1 MKRFKCIL
9 STLWLFIFIFLTAS
23 TNAQEKSPD
32 SLLVRMDSVEISL
45 LTCGPGPEVYSLYG
59 HTAILI
65 HAPSLAPDCVI
76 NYGMF
81 SFRQKFFILRFI
93 FGLTDY
99 EMGITSYEQF
109 LDEYR
114 EEGRWIRKQT
124 LNLTRQE
131 KWNIIQAINENYQ
144 PENRVYRYNYFYDN
158 CTTRA
163 REILVNHINGKV
175 EYTPHLANDLT
186 YRSMT
191 HQWNEQHRWARF
203 GNDLLLGVKADA
215 HTDLAEQ
222 QFLPDHLRIDFDQA
236 KVINLSGKSKK
247 LVTSD
252 LYLIM
257 PSRTGV
263 HSHDIWQT
271 FTPRLLAL
279 LAAILIIGL
288 TFVEKWTQHYFWAL
302 DLVLMLADG
311 LAGLILFAMIF
322 SQHPTVSLNF
332 QILLLNPLNLVF
344 LHPTLKHFRQGNC
357 HWWAKAWIICLIM
370 FLLLGFVQSYAE
382 GMIFLALSLLI
393 RYSVILICNTRQKK

>member
-1 MKRFKCIL
+1 VKRFKCIL
-9 STLWLFIFIFLTAS
+9 STLWLFIFTFLTAS
-23 TNAQEKSPD
+23 ANVQEKGPD

-45 LTCGPGPEVYSLYG
+45 LTCGPGPEIYSLYG

-65 HAPSLAPDCVI
+65 HAPSLSTDCVV

-99 EMGITSYEQF
+99 EMGITTYEQF

-114 EEGRWIRKQT
+114 QEGRWVRKQT
-124 LNLTRQE
+124 LNLTRQD

-144 PENRVYRYNYFYDN
+144 PEYRVYRYNYFYDN

-163 REILVNHINGKV
+163 RDILVNNIHGKV
-175 EYTPHLANDLT
+175 EYAPRSANGFT

-215 HTDLAEQ
+215 HTNLAEQ
-222 QFLPDHLRIDFDQA
+222 QFLPDYLRIDFDQA
-236 KVINLSGKSKK
+236 KVINLSGKSRK

-252 LYLIM
+252 IYIIA
-257 PSRTGV
+257 PSRTGALC
-263 HSHDIWQT
+263 HDIWQT
-271 FTPRLLAL
+271 LTPRLLAL
-279 LAAILIIGL
+279 LVAILIIGL
-288 TFVEKWTQHYFWAL
+288 TCVEKWTRRYFWTL
-302 DLVLMLADG
+302 DLGLMLADG

-332 QILLLNPLNLVF
+332 QILLLTPLNLVF
-344 LHPTLKHFRQGNC
+344 LHPTLKHLRKGNNY
-357 HWWAKAWIICLIM
+357 WWAKVWMICLIM

-393 RYSVILICNTRQKK
+393 RYSVILICNTQKKK